1 MSSITEKIIFGIHFV
16 VSVSRPHN
24 GVIRD
29 DSDDKMK
36 QFALT
41 WYSGFVRVI
50 RHIFL
55 QFFEVYRIYEEYH
68 YFVWMIWS
76 ESENIVFEVLFFT
89 NLPLAIKLFSVIV
102 SAE

>member
-41 WYSGFVRVI
+41 WYSGFVSRPFLRPDLQGVSVLVEFRV
-50 RHIFL
+50 
-55 QFFEVYRIYEEYH
+55 ED
-68 YFVWMIWS
+68 S
-76 ESENIVFEVLFFT
+76 EQPEGV
-89 NLPLAIKLFSVIV
+89 
-102 SAE
+102 

>member
-41 WYSGFVRVI
+41 WYSGFVRVVH
-50 RHIFL
+50 RIFL
-55 QFFEVYRIYEEYH
+55 QFFYVHRIYEGSGVIIIS
-68 YFVWMIWS
+68 F
-76 ESENIVFEVLFFT
+76 NIDQKILYIYKMNIRF
-89 NLPLAIKLFSVIV
+89 
-102 SAE
+102 

>member
-41 WYSGFVRVI
+41 WYSGFVRVVH
-50 RHIFL
+50 RIFL
-55 QFFEVYRIYEEYH
+55 QFFYVHRIYEGYELIIISFYI
-68 YFVWMIWS
+68 YKM
-76 ESENIVFEVLFFT
+76 NIRFEFLFFN
-89 NLPLAIKLFSVIV
+89 NLPLAMKLFSVIV